1 MWFKNILVYQF
12 DCDTPLQQWSAG
24 LTEKALKPCPPH
36 ARFSQGWTHAFSD
49 EFIHEVAGYAMTCMT
64 KEERLL
70 PRGVI
75 HRVLMEKIEQLET
88 QQARQLKRSEK
99 KQLAEDLEFDLLPK
113 SFCLEKK
120 LFALFDTHR
129 KRLIIDT
136 SSATQAHH
144 LIALLKNSV
153 LGFSFEPMPYP
164 EQLASLFADW
174 VLHPK
179 RLPTS
184 MQLGSECILFDLN
197 NEKKRVQCKGYELPA
212 DEVLTLLHQGM
223 AIAELSLIWNE
234 RIQFNLTHDFVFKKI
249 KCMDYLVDEFHD
261 IQKLDEDYQQADAS
275 LTLLGGELQKLLN
288 DFEKIF
294 NIQPVSV
301 IKEHPEEVMA

>member
-1 MWFKNILVYQF
+1 
-12 DCDTPLQQWSAG
+12 
-24 LTEKALKPCPPH
+24 
-36 ARFSQGWTHAFSD
+36 
-49 EFIHEVAGYAMTCMT
+49 
-64 KEERLL
+64 
-70 PRGVI
+70 
-75 HRVLMEKIEQLET
+75 
-88 QQARQLKRSEK
+88 
-99 KQLAEDLEFDLLPK
+99 
-113 SFCLEKK
+113 
-120 LFALFDTHR
+120 
-129 KRLIIDT
+129 
-136 SSATQAHH
+136 
-144 LIALLKNSV
+144 
-153 LGFSFEPMPYP
+153 MPYP

-294 NIQPVSV
+294 NIQPLSV